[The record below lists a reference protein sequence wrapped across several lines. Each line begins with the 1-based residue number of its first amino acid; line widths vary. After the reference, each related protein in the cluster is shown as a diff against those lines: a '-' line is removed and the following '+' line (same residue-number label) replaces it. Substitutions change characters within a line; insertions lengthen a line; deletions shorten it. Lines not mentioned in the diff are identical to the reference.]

1 MPQQVQVTGYYP
13 KEFQKTD
20 LVEQVRRRMEDLRAR
35 TPGTDLGTLQI
46 RTGSLD
52 DEDWAQS
59 WKKDFTPFRLGR
71 HLWSS
76 PPGARS
82 NTRSSVIEIDPG
94 MAFGTGTHETTALCA
109 ALLEQSVRPGDRVT
123 DLGTGTGI
131 LAMAA
136 ALCGAAAYWPRTSI
150 RWR

>member
-1 MPQQVQVTGYYP
+1 MDWIELTVLTTTAGSELVSQQLIEAGIGRHLIQDRQDVVDYQNSRPEGRWDILDEKLLENMPQQVQVTGYYP

-59 WKKDFTPFRLGR
+59 
-71 HLWSS
+71 
-76 PPGARS
+76 
-82 NTRSSVIEIDPG
+82 
-94 MAFGTGTHETTALCA
+94 
-109 ALLEQSVRPGDRVT
+109 
-123 DLGTGTGI
+123 
-131 LAMAA
+131 
-136 ALCGAAAYWPRTSI
+136 
-150 RWR
+150 